1 MTFGVNQSPDSLI
14 ALEAAANKGGVSST
28 SPVLPKP
35 KINIMIPQTKTINK
49 VMSLFFDLGSTG
61 LVDETP
67 PLFAAA
73 ARAMSESGDWLTPK
87 VNGIFRFD
95 KPPLIYWLM
104 GFFYSL
110 PNNDMWDS
118 LGTLSARLPSALG
131 SLFLML
137 IIGDTL
143 FCWPQKG
150 DKEFF
155 TPIVAS
161 LGFALSP
168 LIIIWSR
175 TAVSDAL
182 LTGTLGISLLLFWRR
197 MVSDNNDQCIS
208 AWVFLG
214 FAILTKGPVAF
225 ILAAL
230 TIASFLLSQRDSKSM
245 LCKIRPKKGFL
256 ITILISVPWY
266 ILELIKE
273 GKPFWD
279 NFFGYHNFQRYTSVV
294 NNHSE
299 PLWFFLYIMVLASL
313 PFTPFLYHG
322 IFIAV
327 KDFLKSL
334 KENCRVSET
343 LNTYAL
349 CWLSSV
355 FIFFS
360 ISATKLPSYWLPAIP
375 AAAIL
380 ISNSFISLKNPN
392 KTYFYMWIFNILI
405 LFGVSIAFF
414 FSNIW
419 LSSINDPEM
428 PNLAFELISTG
439 IIFKARLFFSLFTF
453 LAIILF
459 SLKSK
464 NIFLYLQILLLIGQS
479 FLMSPIRKL
488 ADTSRQL
495 PLRNISK
502 LILGMRE
509 GRETLAMIGIRKP
522 SLHYYSRQ
530 IVFYEPSTKE
540 GLINLSE
547 RLNSDKRKNYEDQP
561 DYQNK
566 SFLVVID
573 DYSSRQMHW
582 SNINH
587 QKLGEY
593 GIYNLW
599 RIQRNDLIKYSD
611 FLVKSGYKS
620 DWKKRQVEKF

>member
-1 MTFGVNQSPDSLI
+1 MILNKPQKRLI
-14 ALEAAANKGGVSST
+14 TLLIVLVSG
-28 SPVLPKP
+28 
-35 KINIMIPQTKTINK
+35 IIIFI
-49 VMSLFFDLGSTG
+49 FDLGTTG

-73 ARAMSESGDWLTPK
+73 ARAMSESGNWLTPK
-87 VNGIFRFD
+87 VNGMFRFD
-95 KPPLIYWLM
+95 KPPLTYWLM

-110 PNNDMWDS
+110 PKNEIWDS

-137 IIGDTL
+137 MIGDTL

-150 DKEFF
+150 DRQFL

-197 MVSDNNDQCIS
+197 MASENNDQCIS

-225 ILAAL
+225 VLALL
-230 TIASFLLSQRDSKSM
+230 TITSFLFCQKNWKTLLS
-245 LCKIRPKKGFL
+245 KINPKKGFL
-256 ITILISVPWY
+256 ITTLISVPWY
-266 ILELIKE
+266 ILELLKE

-299 PLWFFLYIMVLASL
+299 PFWFFLYIMILASL

-322 IFIAV
+322 IFRTF
-327 KDFLKSL
+327 KDFFKNSQD
-334 KENCRVSET
+334 NCNVSDT
-343 LNTYAL
+343 LYTYSL
-349 CWLSSV
+349 CWLVSV
-355 FIFFS
+355 LIFFS

-375 AAAIL
+375 AASIL
-380 ISNSFISLKNPN
+380 ISNSFINLKNSN
-392 KTYFYMWIFNILI
+392 KNYLFLWIFNILI

-414 FSNIW
+414 FSDIW

-428 PNLAFELISTG
+428 PNLVSELISSG
-439 IIFKARLFFSLFTF
+439 IIFKAKLFFSSFTI
-453 LAIILF
+453 LAIILC
-459 SLKSK
+459 SLRSR
-464 NIFLYLQILLLIGQS
+464 NILPYLQILLLVGQS

-495 PLRNISK
+495 PLRDISK
-502 LILGMRE
+502 LILDIRE
-509 GRETLAMIGIRKP
+509 GKEALAMIGIRKP

-530 IVFYEPSTKE
+530 IVFYEPNTK
-540 GLINLSE
+540 
-547 RLNSDKRKNYEDQP
+547 
-561 DYQNK
+561 
-566 SFLVVID
+566 
-573 DYSSRQMHW
+573 
-582 SNINH
+582 
-587 QKLGEY
+587 
-593 GIYNLW
+593 
-599 RIQRNDLIKYSD
+599 
-611 FLVKSGYKS
+611 
-620 DWKKRQVEKF
+620 

>member
-1 MTFGVNQSPDSLI
+1 MILLKSKKRLI
-14 ALEAAANKGGVSST
+14 TLMI
-28 SPVLPKP
+28 VLVCG
-35 KINIMIPQTKTINK
+35 II
-49 VMSLFFDLGSTG
+49 LFILGLGNTG

-73 ARAMSESGDWLTPK
+73 GRAMSESGDWLTPK

-110 PNNDMWDS
+110 PKNEIWDS
-118 LGTLSARLPSALG
+118 LGTISARLPSALG

-137 IIGDTL
+137 MIGDTL
-143 FCWPQKG
+143 FCWPQNG
-150 DKEFF
+150 DRQFL

-161 LGFALSP
+161 LGFGLSP
-168 LIIIWSR
+168 FIIIWSR
-175 TAVSDAL
+175 TAVSDSL

-197 MVSDNNDQCIS
+197 MASKNNDQCIS

-225 ILAAL
+225 VLATL
-230 TIASFLLSQRDSKSM
+230 TITFFLSTQNDWKTL
-245 LCKIRPKKGFL
+245 LCKINLKKGFL

-299 PLWFFLYIMVLASL
+299 PLWFFFYMMIFASL

-322 IFIAV
+322 IIKVF
-327 KDFLKSL
+327 KDFLKSS
-334 KENCRVSET
+334 KDNSNVSDT
-343 LNTYAL
+343 LYIYSL
-349 CWLSSV
+349 CWLTSV
-355 FIFFS
+355 LIFFS
-360 ISATKLPSYWLPAIP
+360 LSATKLPSYWLPAIP
-375 AAAIL
+375 AASLL
-380 ISNSFISLKNPN
+380 ISNSFINLKYSN
-392 KTYFYMWIFNILI
+392 KVYSFLWIFNILI

-428 PNLAFELISTG
+428 PNLGSELISSG
-439 IIFKARLFFSLFTF
+439 IIFKAKLFFSLITL

-464 NIFLYLQILLLIGQS
+464 NIFLYLQVLLLVGQS

-488 ADTSRQL
+488 ADNSRQL

-502 LILGMRE
+502 LISDIRE
-509 GRETLAMIGIRKP
+509 GNETLAMIGIRKP
-522 SLHYYSRQ
+522 SLHYYSGQ
-530 IVFYEPSTKE
+530 IVFYEPNTIE
-540 GLINLSE
+540 GLINLSD
-547 RLNSDKRKNYEDQP
+547 RLNNDRRENYKDQP
-561 DYQNK
+561 DYEYK
-566 SFLVVID
+566 SLLVVID
-573 DYSSRQMHW
+573 EYSSREKHW
-582 SNINH
+582 SNINY

-599 RIQRNDLIKYSD
+599 RIQKNDLNKYSES
-611 FLVKSGYKS
+611 LVNSGYKS
-620 DWKKRQVEKF
+620 DWKNRKVEKF

>member
-1 MTFGVNQSPDSLI
+1 MILLNSKKRLATLLIVLIFGIIIFIL
-14 ALEAAANKGGVSST
+14 
-28 SPVLPKP
+28 
-35 KINIMIPQTKTINK
+35 
-49 VMSLFFDLGSTG
+49 DLGATG

-110 PNNDMWDS
+110 PKIEIWDS
-118 LGTLSARLPSALG
+118 LGTLSARLPSSLG

-137 IIGDTL
+137 MIADTL

-150 DKEFF
+150 DKQFF
-155 TPIVAS
+155 TPIAGS

-197 MVSDNNDQCIS
+197 MASENNDKCIA
-208 AWVFLG
+208 AWAFLG

-225 ILAAL
+225 VLATL
-230 TIASFLLSQRDSKSM
+230 TITFFLIIQKDWRSL
-245 LCKIRPKKGFL
+245 LNKINPKKGFL

-266 ILELIKE
+266 VLELLRE
-273 GKPFWD
+273 GRPFWD

-299 PLWFFLYIMVLASL
+299 PIWFFLYIMILASL

-322 IFIAV
+322 IFIAFRE
-327 KDFLKSL
+327 FLKSL
-334 KENCRVSET
+334 KESCGVPNS
-343 LNTYAL
+343 LYTYSL
-349 CWLSSV
+349 CWLSAV
-355 FIFFS
+355 LIFFS

-380 ISNSFISLKNPN
+380 ISNSFISLKDIN
-392 KTYFYMWIFNILI
+392 KTYLYLWIFSIFI
-405 LFGVSIAFF
+405 FFGVSIAFF

-419 LSSINDPEM
+419 LGSINDPEM
-428 PNLAFELISTG
+428 PNLASKLLSSG
-439 IIFKARLFFSLFTF
+439 IIFKAKLFFSLFTLF
-453 LAIILF
+453 AIILF

-464 NIFLYLQILLLIGQS
+464 NIFLYLQIVLIFGQY

-502 LILGMRE
+502 LILDTRE
-509 GRETLAMIGIRKP
+509 GKETLAMIGIRKP

-530 IVFYEPSTKE
+530 IVFYEPNTQE
-540 GLINLSE
+540 GLINLKE
-547 RLNSDKRKNYEDQP
+547 RLNNDRRKNYQDEP
-561 DYQNK
+561 DYQYK
-566 SFLVVID
+566 SLLIVID
-573 DYSSRQMHW
+573 DYSSQEEHW
-582 SNINH
+582 SNFNH
-587 QKLGEY
+587 EKLGKY

-599 RIQRNDLIKYSD
+599 RINKKDLNEYSE
-611 FLVKSGYKS
+611 FLINNGYKS
-620 DWKKRQVEKF
+620 NWKNRQVEKF

>member
-1 MTFGVNQSPDSLI
+1 M
-14 ALEAAANKGGVSST
+14 
-28 SPVLPKP
+28 
-35 KINIMIPQTKTINK
+35 
-49 VMSLFFDLGSTG
+49 
-61 LVDETP
+61 
-67 PLFAAA
+67 
-73 ARAMSESGDWLTPK
+73 
-87 VNGIFRFD
+87 FRFD

-110 PNNDMWDS
+110 PKNEIWDS

-131 SLFLML
+131 SLFLMMM
-137 IIGDTL
+137 IGDTL

-150 DKEFF
+150 NRQFF

-197 MVSDNNDQCIS
+197 MASKNNDQCIS

-225 ILAAL
+225 VLAAL
-230 TIASFLLSQRDSKSM
+230 TIISFLICQKNWERL
-245 LCKIRPKKGFL
+245 LCKINPKKGIL
-256 ITILISVPWY
+256 IAILISIPWY

-279 NFFGYHNFQRYTSVV
+279 SFFGYHNFQRYTSVV
-294 NNHSE
+294 NNHAE
-299 PLWFFLYIMVLASL
+299 PLWFFLYIMLLASL
-313 PFTPFLYHG
+313 PFTPFLCHG
-322 IFIAV
+322 IFETF
-327 KDFLKSL
+327 KDFFKSSR
-334 KENCRVSET
+334 ENSIVSESLYT
-343 LNTYAL
+343 FSL
-349 CWLSSV
+349 CWLISV
-355 FIFFS
+355 LIFFS

-380 ISNSFISLKNPN
+380 ISHSFISLKNSKKN
-392 KTYFYMWIFNILI
+392 YLYLWIPSIFI
-405 LFGVSIAFF
+405 LFGISIVFF
-414 FSNIW
+414 FSNSW
-419 LSSINDPEM
+419 LNLINDPEM
-428 PNLAFELISTG
+428 PNLASELISSG
-439 IIFKARLFFSLFTF
+439 IIFKAKLFFSFFALF
-453 LAIILF
+453 AITLV

-464 NIFLYLQILLLIGQS
+464 NIFLYLQFLLLIGQF

-502 LILGMRE
+502 LISDTRE
-509 GRETLAMIGIRKP
+509 GRETLAMVGIRKP

-530 IVFYEPSTKE
+530 IVFYEPNTKE
-540 GLINLSE
+540 GLINLSD
-547 RLNSDKRKNYEDQP
+547 RLDNDRRYNYEDQP
-561 DYQNK
+561 NYDYK
-566 SFLVVID
+566 SLLVVID
-573 DYSSRQMHW
+573 DYSSAKLHW

-587 QKLGEY
+587 QKLGEF

-599 RIQRNDLIKYSD
+599 RIQKSDLNKYAD
-611 FLVKSGYKS
+611 FLENNGYKLN
-620 DWKKRQVEKF
+620 WKNREVEKF

>member
-1 MTFGVNQSPDSLI
+1 MILLNSKKRLATLLIVLIFGIIIFIL
-14 ALEAAANKGGVSST
+14 
-28 SPVLPKP
+28 
-35 KINIMIPQTKTINK
+35 
-49 VMSLFFDLGSTG
+49 DLGATG

-110 PNNDMWDS
+110 PKIEIWDS
-118 LGTLSARLPSALG
+118 LGTLSARLPSSLG

-137 IIGDTL
+137 MIADTL

-150 DKEFF
+150 DKQFF
-155 TPIVAS
+155 TPIAGS

-197 MVSDNNDQCIS
+197 MASENNDKCIA
-208 AWVFLG
+208 AWAFLG

-225 ILAAL
+225 VLATL
-230 TIASFLLSQRDSKSM
+230 TITFFLIIQKDWRSL
-245 LCKIRPKKGFL
+245 LNKINPKKGFL

-266 ILELIKE
+266 VLELLRE
-273 GKPFWD
+273 GRPFWD

-299 PLWFFLYIMVLASL
+299 PIWFFLYIMILASL

-322 IFIAV
+322 IFIAFRE
-327 KDFLKSL
+327 FLKSL
-334 KENCRVSET
+334 KESCGVPDS
-343 LNTYAL
+343 LYTYSL
-349 CWLSSV
+349 CWLSAV
-355 FIFFS
+355 LIFFS

-375 AAAIL
+375 AAAVL
-380 ISNSFISLKNPN
+380 ISNSFISLKDVK
-392 KTYFYMWIFNILI
+392 KTYLYLWIFSIFI
-405 LFGVSIAFF
+405 FFGVSIAFF

-419 LSSINDPEM
+419 LGSINDPEM
-428 PNLAFELISTG
+428 PNLASKLLSSG
-439 IIFKARLFFSLFTF
+439 IIFKAKLFFSLFTLF
-453 LAIILF
+453 AIILF

-464 NIFLYLQILLLIGQS
+464 NIFLYLQIVLIMGQY

-502 LILGMRE
+502 LILDTRE
-509 GRETLAMIGIRKP
+509 GKETLAMIGIRKP

-530 IVFYEPSTKE
+530 IVFYEPNTQE
-540 GLINLSE
+540 GLINLKE
-547 RLNSDKRKNYEDQP
+547 RLNNDRRKNYQDEP
-561 DYQNK
+561 DYQYK
-566 SFLVVID
+566 SLLIVID
-573 DYSSRQMHW
+573 DYSSQEEHW
-582 SNINH
+582 SNFNH
-587 QKLGEY
+587 EKLGKY

-599 RIQRNDLIKYSD
+599 RINKKDLNEYSE
-611 FLVKSGYKS
+611 FLINNGYKS
-620 DWKKRQVEKF
+620 NWKNRQVEKF

>member
-1 MTFGVNQSPDSLI
+1 MILFNSKKRLI
-14 ALEAAANKGGVSST
+14 TLLI
-28 SPVLPKP
+28 VLVCG
-35 KINIMIPQTKTINK
+35 IIIFI
-49 VMSLFFDLGSTG
+49 LGLGTTG

-73 ARAMSESGDWLTPK
+73 ARAMSESGDWITPK
-87 VNGIFRFD
+87 VNGIYRFD

-110 PNNDMWDS
+110 PKNEIWDNY
-118 LGTLSARLPSALG
+118 GTLSARLPSALG

-137 IIGDTL
+137 MIGDTL
-143 FCWPQKG
+143 FCWPQKS
-150 DKEFF
+150 DRQFL

-197 MVSDNNDQCIS
+197 MASEKYDQCIS

-214 FAILTKGPVAF
+214 FAILVKGPVAF
-225 ILAAL
+225 VLALL
-230 TIASFLLSQRDSKSM
+230 TITSFLFFQKNWKTLLS
-245 LCKIRPKKGFL
+245 KINPKKGFL
-256 ITILISVPWY
+256 LTTLISAPWY
-266 ILELIKE
+266 VLELLKE

-279 NFFGYHNFQRYTSVV
+279 NFFGYHNFARYTSVV
-294 NNHSE
+294 NNHTE
-299 PLWFFLYIMVLASL
+299 PFWFFLYIMILASL

-322 IFIAV
+322 IFKTIE
-327 KDFLKSL
+327 DFFKSS
-334 KENCRVSET
+334 KESCNVTET
-343 LNTYAL
+343 LYTYSL
-349 CWLSSV
+349 CWLTSV
-355 FIFFS
+355 LIFFS
-360 ISATKLPSYWLPAIP
+360 LSATKLPSYWLPAIP
-375 AAAIL
+375 AAAL
-380 ISNSFISLKNPN
+380 LTSNSFISLKKIN
-392 KTYFYMWIFNILI
+392 KSYLYFWIFNILI
-405 LFGVSIAFF
+405 LFGFLTAFF

-428 PNLAFELISTG
+428 PNLASELVSSG
-439 IIFKARLFFSLFTF
+439 IIFKAKLFFSSFTL

-459 SLKSK
+459 SLKSR
-464 NIFLYLQILLLIGQS
+464 NILIYLQILLLIGQS
-479 FLMSPIRKL
+479 YLMSPIRKL
-488 ADTSRQL
+488 TDTSRQL

-502 LILGMRE
+502 LILDVRE

-530 IVFYEPSTKE
+530 IVFYEPSTEK

-547 RLNSDKRKNYEDQP
+547 RLNTDRRENYEDQP
-561 DYQNK
+561 DYEYK
-566 SFLVVID
+566 SLLVVID
-573 DYSSRQMHW
+573 EYSTRRQQW
-582 SNINH
+582 SKINH
-587 QKLGEY
+587 QKLGKF

-599 RIQRNDLIKYSD
+599 RIQKSDLNKYSR

-620 DWKKRQVEKF
+620 DWETRKVEKF

>member
-1 MTFGVNQSPDSLI
+1 MILLNSKKRLLNSITILIPGIIIFIFGLSN
-14 ALEAAANKGGVSST
+14 
-28 SPVLPKP
+28 
-35 KINIMIPQTKTINK
+35 
-49 VMSLFFDLGSTG
+49 TG

-110 PNNDMWDS
+110 PKNEIWDS
-118 LGTLSARLPSALG
+118 FGTLSARLPSALA

-137 IIGDTL
+137 MIGDTL
-143 FCWPQKG
+143 FCRPQKG
-150 DKEFF
+150 DRQFL

-197 MVSDNNDQCIS
+197 MASENNDQCIS

-214 FAILTKGPVAF
+214 FAILVKGPVAF
-225 ILAAL
+225 VLALL
-230 TIASFLLSQRDSKSM
+230 TITSFLFCQKNWKTLLS
-245 LCKIRPKKGFL
+245 KINPKKGFL
-256 ITILISVPWY
+256 ITTLISVPWY
-266 ILELIKE
+266 VLELLKE

-294 NNHSE
+294 NNHAE
-299 PLWFFLYIMVLASL
+299 PFWFFLYIMILASL
-313 PFTPFLYHG
+313 PFTPFLYYG
-322 IFIAV
+322 IFKAF
-327 KDFLKSL
+327 KDFLKSS
-334 KENCRVSET
+334 KESCNVTET
-343 LNTYAL
+343 LYTYSL
-349 CWLSSV
+349 CWLTSV
-355 FIFFS
+355 LIFFS

-380 ISNSFISLKNPN
+380 MSNSFVYLKNSN
-392 KTYFYMWIFNILI
+392 KSYSYLWIFNILI
-405 LFGVSIAFF
+405 LFGFSIAFF
-414 FSNIW
+414 FSDIW

-428 PNLAFELISTG
+428 PNLASELINSG
-439 IIFKARLFFSLFTF
+439 IIFKAKLFFSSFTL

-459 SLKSK
+459 SLNFK
-464 NIFLYLQILLLIGQS
+464 NIFLYLQIFLLFGQS

-502 LILGMRE
+502 LISDIRE
-509 GRETLAMIGIRKP
+509 GKETLAMIGIRKP

-530 IVFYEPSTKE
+530 IVFYEPNTKE

-547 RLNSDKRKNYEDQP
+547 RLNNDRRENYEDQT
-561 DYQNK
+561 DYEYN
-566 SFLVVID
+566 SLLVVID
-573 DYSSRQMHW
+573 EYSTRRQQW
-582 SNINH
+582 SKINH
-587 QKLGEY
+587 QKLGKF

-599 RIQRNDLIKYSD
+599 RIQKSDLNKYSR

-620 DWKKRQVEKF
+620 DWENRKVEKF

>member
-1 MTFGVNQSPDSLI
+1 MILLNSKKRLI
-14 ALEAAANKGGVSST
+14 TLLI
-28 SPVLPKP
+28 VLVCG
-35 KINIMIPQTKTINK
+35 IIVFI
-49 VMSLFFDLGSTG
+49 LGLGTTG

-73 ARAMSESGDWLTPK
+73 ARTMSESGDWLTPK

-110 PNNDMWDS
+110 PKNEIWDS
-118 LGTLSARLPSALG
+118 FGTLSARLPSALA

-137 IIGDTL
+137 MIGDTL
-143 FCWPQKG
+143 FCWPQKS
-150 DKEFF
+150 DRQFL

-197 MVSDNNDQCIS
+197 MASENNDQCIS

-214 FAILTKGPVAF
+214 FAILVKGPVAF
-225 ILAAL
+225 VLALL
-230 TIASFLLSQRDSKSM
+230 TITSFLFCQKNWETLLS
-245 LCKIRPKKGFL
+245 KINPKKGFL
-256 ITILISVPWY
+256 ITTLISVPWY
-266 ILELIKE
+266 ILELLKE

-294 NNHSE
+294 NNHAE
-299 PLWFFLYIMVLASL
+299 PFWFFLYIMILASL
-313 PFTPFLYHG
+313 PFTPFLCHG
-322 IFIAV
+322 IFKTF
-327 KDFLKSL
+327 KDFLKCS
-334 KENCRVSET
+334 KESCNVTET
-343 LNTYAL
+343 LYTYSL
-349 CWLSSV
+349 CWLTSV
-355 FIFFS
+355 LIFFS
-360 ISATKLPSYWLPAIP
+360 LSATKLPSYWLPAIP
-375 AAAIL
+375 GI
-380 ISNSFISLKNPN
+380 
-392 KTYFYMWIFNILI
+392 
-405 LFGVSIAFF
+405 SIAFF

-428 PNLAFELISTG
+428 PNLATELISSG
-439 IIFKARLFFSLFTF
+439 IIFKAKMFFSLFTLF
-453 LAIILF
+453 AIILF
-459 SLKSK
+459 SLKSR
-464 NIFLYLQILLLIGQS
+464 NILLYLQILLLIGQS
-479 FLMSPIRKL
+479 YLMTPIRKL

-502 LILGMRE
+502 LILDIRE

-530 IVFYEPSTKE
+530 IVFYEPNTEE

-547 RLNSDKRKNYEDQP
+547 RLNTDRRENYEDQP
-561 DYQNK
+561 DYDYK
-566 SFLVVID
+566 SLLVVID
-573 DYSSRQMHW
+573 EYSTRRKQW
-582 SNINH
+582 SKINH
-587 QKLGEY
+587 QKLGKF

-599 RIQRNDLIKYSD
+599 RIQKSDLNKYSR

-620 DWKKRQVEKF
+620 DWENRKVEKF

>member
-1 MTFGVNQSPDSLI
+1 MILLNSKKRLI
-14 ALEAAANKGGVSST
+14 TLLI
-28 SPVLPKP
+28 VLVCGF
-35 KINIMIPQTKTINK
+35 IIFI
-49 VMSLFFDLGSTG
+49 LGLGTTG

-110 PNNDMWDS
+110 PKNEIWDS
-118 LGTLSARLPSALG
+118 FGTLSARLTSALA

-137 IIGDTL
+137 MIGDTL

-150 DKEFF
+150 DKQFL

-175 TAVSDAL
+175 AAVSDAL

-197 MVSDNNDQCIS
+197 MASENNDQCIS

-225 ILAAL
+225 VLALL
-230 TIASFLLSQRDSKSM
+230 TITSFLISQKDWKT
-245 LCKIRPKKGFL
+245 LLYKINPMKGFL

-294 NNHSE
+294 NNHAE
-299 PLWFFLYIMVLASL
+299 PFWFFLFIMILASL

-322 IFIAV
+322 IF
-327 KDFLKSL
+327 KTFEDFFKSS
-334 KENCRVSET
+334 KESCNVTET
-343 LNTYAL
+343 LYTYSL
-349 CWLSSV
+349 CWLTSIL
-355 FIFFS
+355 IFFS
-360 ISATKLPSYWLPAIP
+360 LSATKLPSYWLPAIP
-375 AAAIL
+375 AAAL
-380 ISNSFISLKNPN
+380 LTSNSFISLKKIN
-392 KTYFYMWIFNILI
+392 KSYLYFWVINILI
-405 LFGVSIAFF
+405 LFGFSIAFF

-428 PNLAFELISTG
+428 PNLASELISSG
-439 IIFKARLFFSLFTF
+439 IIFKAKLFFSSFTL

-459 SLKSK
+459 SLKSR
-464 NIFLYLQILLLIGQS
+464 NILVYLQILLLIGQS
-479 FLMSPIRKL
+479 YLMSPIRKL

-502 LILGMRE
+502 LILDIRE

-530 IVFYEPSTKE
+530 IVFYEPNTEE
-540 GLINLSE
+540 GLINLSD
-547 RLNSDKRKNYEDQP
+547 RLNTDRRENYEDQP
-561 DYQNK
+561 DYEYK
-566 SFLVVID
+566 SLLVVID
-573 DYSSRQMHW
+573 EYSSRRKQW
-582 SNINH
+582 SKINH
-587 QKLGEY
+587 QKLGKF

-599 RIQRNDLIKYSD
+599 RIQKSDLNKYSR

-620 DWKKRQVEKF
+620 DWKNRKVEKF

>member
-1 MTFGVNQSPDSLI
+1 MILLNSKKRLLNSTIVLI
-14 ALEAAANKGGVSST
+14 SG
-28 SPVLPKP
+28 
-35 KINIMIPQTKTINK
+35 IIIFI
-49 VMSLFFDLGSTG
+49 LGLGTTG

-110 PNNDMWDS
+110 PKNEIWDTF
-118 LGTLSARLPSALG
+118 GTLSARLPSALA

-137 IIGDTL
+137 MIGDTL
-143 FCWPQKG
+143 FCWPQKSNRQ
-150 DKEFF
+150 FL

-161 LGFALSP
+161 LAFALSP
-168 LIIIWSR
+168 IIIIWSR

-197 MVSDNNDQCIS
+197 MASENNDQCIS

-225 ILAAL
+225 VLALL
-230 TIASFLLSQRDSKSM
+230 TITSFLFSQKNWKTL
-245 LCKIRPKKGFL
+245 LCKINPKKGFL

-294 NNHSE
+294 NNHAE
-299 PLWFFLYIMVLASL
+299 PFWFFIYIMILASL

-322 IFIAV
+322 IFKAF
-327 KDFLKSL
+327 KDFLRSS
-334 KENCRVSET
+334 KESCNITDT
-343 LNTYAL
+343 LYTYSL
-349 CWLSSV
+349 CWLISV
-355 FIFFS
+355 LIFFS
-360 ISATKLPSYWLPAIP
+360 LSATKLPSYWLPAIP
-375 AAAIL
+375 AAAL
-380 ISNSFISLKNPN
+380 LTSNSFISLKNIN
-392 KTYFYMWIFNILI
+392 KSYLYCWIFNILI
-405 LFGVSIAFF
+405 LFGLSIAFF

-428 PNLAFELISTG
+428 PNLASELISSG
-439 IIFKARLFFSLFTF
+439 IIFKAKLFFSSFTL

-459 SLKSK
+459 SLKSR
-464 NIFLYLQILLLIGQS
+464 NIFLYLQIFLLVGQS
-479 FLMSPIRKL
+479 YLMLPIRKL

-502 LILGMRE
+502 LILDNRE
-509 GRETLAMIGIRKP
+509 GMETLAMIGIRKP

-530 IVFYEPSTKE
+530 IVFYEPNTEE

-547 RLNSDKRKNYEDQP
+547 RLNTDRRKNYEDQP
-561 DYQNK
+561 DYQYK
-566 SFLVVID
+566 SLLVVID
-573 DYSSRQMHW
+573 EYSTRRKQW
-582 SNINH
+582 SKINH
-587 QKLGEY
+587 QKLGKF

-599 RIQRNDLIKYSD
+599 RIKKSDLNKYSR

-620 DWKKRQVEKF
+620 DWVNRKVEKF

>member
-1 MTFGVNQSPDSLI
+1 MIILNSKKRLI
-14 ALEAAANKGGVSST
+14 TLSV
-28 SPVLPKP
+28 VLVCG
-35 KINIMIPQTKTINK
+35 III
-49 VMSLFFDLGSTG
+49 FFVGLGSTG

-67 PLFAAA
+67 PLFATA

-87 VNGIFRFD
+87 VNGIYRFD

-110 PNNDMWDS
+110 PKNEIWDS
-118 LGTLSARLPSALG
+118 LGTLSARLPSAFG
-131 SLFLML
+131 SLLLML
-137 IIGDTL
+137 LIADTMY
-143 FCWPQKG
+143 CWPQKG
-150 DKEFF
+150 EREFLS
-155 TPIVAS
+155 PLIAS
-161 LGFALSP
+161 LSFALSP

-197 MVSDNNDQCIS
+197 MASESNEECIS

-225 ILAAL
+225 VLALL
-230 TIASFLLSQRDSKSM
+230 TIISFLFSRQDWKS
-245 LCKIRPKKGFL
+245 LLHKINLKKGFL

-294 NNHSE
+294 NNHAE
-299 PLWFFLYIMVLASL
+299 PVWFFLYIMILGSL

-322 IFIAV
+322 IFRTF

-334 KENCRVSET
+334 NANCKVSES
-343 LNTYAL
+343 LYTYSL
-349 CWLSSV
+349 CWLTSV

-360 ISATKLPSYWLPAIP
+360 LSATKLPSYWLPAIP

-380 ISNSFISLKNPN
+380 ISNSFINLKNSN
-392 KTYFYMWIFNILI
+392 KTCLFLWIFNIFV
-405 LFGVSIAFF
+405 LFGFSLAFF

-428 PNLAFELISTG
+428 PNLAAELVSSG
-439 IIFKARLFFSLFTF
+439 IILKAKLFFSSFAL

-459 SLKSK
+459 FLNFK
-464 NIFLYLQILLLIGQS
+464 NIFLYLQILLLVGQS

-502 LILGMRE
+502 LILGIRE
-509 GRETLAMIGIRKP
+509 GKETLAMIGIRKP

-530 IVFYEPSTKE
+530 IVFYEPNTKE

-547 RLNSDKRKNYEDQP
+547 RLNTDRRVNYEDNP
-561 DYQNK
+561 DYEYK
-566 SFLVVID
+566 SLLVVID
-573 DYSSRQMHW
+573 NYSLSQKHW
-582 SNINH
+582 KNITH

-599 RIQRNDLIKYSD
+599 RIQKSDLNEYSE
-611 FLVKSGYKS
+611 FLVNGGYQS
-620 DWKKRQVEKF
+620 NWKNRKVEKF

>member
-1 MTFGVNQSPDSLI
+1 MILLNSKKRLLNAVIIL
-14 ALEAAANKGGVSST
+14 VSG
-28 SPVLPKP
+28 
-35 KINIMIPQTKTINK
+35 IIIFI
-49 VMSLFFDLGSTG
+49 LGLGNTG

-73 ARAMSESGDWLTPK
+73 ARAMSESGDWITPK
-87 VNGIFRFD
+87 VNGMFRFD
-95 KPPLIYWLM
+95 KPPMIYWLM

-110 PNNDMWDS
+110 PKNEIWDS
-118 LGTLSARLPSALG
+118 LGTLSARLPSALA

-137 IIGDTL
+137 MIGDTL
-143 FCWPQKG
+143 FCWPQKSNRQ
-150 DKEFF
+150 FL

-182 LTGTLGISLLLFWRR
+182 LTGILGISLLLFWRR
-197 MVSDNNDQCIS
+197 MASENNDQCIS

-214 FAILTKGPVAF
+214 FAILVKGPVAF
-225 ILAAL
+225 VLALL
-230 TIASFLLSQRDSKSM
+230 TITSFLFCQKNWKTLLSKT
-245 LCKIRPKKGFL
+245 KPKKGFL

-266 ILELIKE
+266 LLELLKE

-294 NNHSE
+294 NNHAE
-299 PLWFFLYIMVLASL
+299 PFWFFLYIMILASL

-322 IFIAV
+322 IFKTF
-327 KDFLKSL
+327 KDFLRSS
-334 KENCRVSET
+334 KESCNITDT
-343 LNTYAL
+343 LYTYSL
-349 CWLSSV
+349 CWLTSV
-355 FIFFS
+355 LIFFS
-360 ISATKLPSYWLPAIP
+360 LSATKLPSYWLPAIP
-375 AAAIL
+375 AAAL
-380 ISNSFISLKNPN
+380 LTSNSFISLKNIN
-392 KTYFYMWIFNILI
+392 KSYLYCSIFNILI
-405 LFGVSIAFF
+405 LFGLSLAFF

-428 PNLAFELISTG
+428 PNLASELISSG
-439 IIFKARLFFSLFTF
+439 IIFKAKLFFSSFTL

-459 SLKSK
+459 SLRSR
-464 NIFLYLQILLLIGQS
+464 NILLYLQILLLIGQS
-479 FLMSPIRKL
+479 YLMSPIRKL

-502 LILGMRE
+502 LIVDIRE

-530 IVFYEPSTKE
+530 IVFYEPNTEE

-547 RLNSDKRKNYEDQP
+547 RLNTDRRKNYEDQP
-561 DYQNK
+561 NYEYK
-566 SFLVVID
+566 SLLVVID
-573 DYSSRQMHW
+573 EYSTRRQQW
-582 SNINH
+582 SKINH
-587 QKLGEY
+587 QKLGKF

-599 RIQRNDLIKYSD
+599 RIQKSDLNKYSK

-620 DWKKRQVEKF
+620 DWENRKVEKF

>member
-1 MTFGVNQSPDSLI
+1 MILLNSKKRLI
-14 ALEAAANKGGVSST
+14 TLLI
-28 SPVLPKP
+28 VLVCG
-35 KINIMIPQTKTINK
+35 III
-49 VMSLFFDLGSTG
+49 FFLGLGTTG

-110 PNNDMWDS
+110 PKNEIWDS
-118 LGTLSARLPSALG
+118 FGTLSARLPSALA

-137 IIGDTL
+137 MIGDTL
-143 FCWPQKG
+143 FCWPQKSNRQ
-150 DKEFF
+150 FL

-182 LTGTLGISLLLFWRR
+182 LTGILGISLLLFWRR
-197 MVSDNNDQCIS
+197 MASENNDQCIS

-214 FAILTKGPVAF
+214 FAILVKGPVAF
-225 ILAAL
+225 VLALL
-230 TIASFLLSQRDSKSM
+230 TITSFLFCQKNWKTLLS
-245 LCKIRPKKGFL
+245 KIKPKKGFL

-266 ILELIKE
+266 LLELLKE

-294 NNHSE
+294 NNHAE
-299 PLWFFLYIMVLASL
+299 PVWFFLYIMILASL

-322 IFIAV
+322 IFKTL
-327 KDFLKSL
+327 KDFFKSS
-334 KENCRVSET
+334 KESSNVTET
-343 LNTYAL
+343 LYTYSL
-349 CWLSSV
+349 CWLMSV
-355 FIFFS
+355 LIFFS
-360 ISATKLPSYWLPAIP
+360 LSATKLPSYWLPAIP
-375 AAAIL
+375 AAAL
-380 ISNSFISLKNPN
+380 LTSNSFISLKNIN
-392 KTYFYMWIFNILI
+392 KSYLYLWIFNILI
-405 LFGVSIAFF
+405 LFGFSIAFF

-419 LSSINDPEM
+419 LSTINDPEM
-428 PNLAFELISTG
+428 PNLASELISSG
-439 IIFKARLFFSLFTF
+439 IIFKAKLFFFSFTL

-459 SLKSK
+459 SLKSR
-464 NIFLYLQILLLIGQS
+464 NILLYLQILLLIGQS
-479 FLMSPIRKL
+479 YLMSPIRKL

-502 LILGMRE
+502 LILDIRK

-530 IVFYEPSTKE
+530 IVFYEPNTEE

-547 RLNSDKRKNYEDQP
+547 RLNTDRRENYEDQP
-561 DYQNK
+561 DYEYK
-566 SFLVVID
+566 SLLVVID
-573 DYSSRQMHW
+573 EYSTRRQQW
-582 SNINH
+582 SKINH
-587 QKLGEY
+587 QKLGKF

-599 RIQRNDLIKYSD
+599 RIQKSDLNKYSRL
-611 FLVKSGYKS
+611 LVKSGYKS
-620 DWKKRQVEKF
+620 DWENRKVEKF

>member
-1 MTFGVNQSPDSLI
+1 MILLNSKKRLLNSTIVLI
-14 ALEAAANKGGVSST
+14 SG
-28 SPVLPKP
+28 
-35 KINIMIPQTKTINK
+35 IIIFI
-49 VMSLFFDLGSTG
+49 LGLGTTG

-73 ARAMSESGDWLTPK
+73 ARAMSESGDWITPK

-110 PNNDMWDS
+110 PKNEIWDS
-118 LGTLSARLPSALG
+118 LGTFSARLPSALG

-137 IIGDTL
+137 MIGDTL
-143 FCWPQKG
+143 FCWPQKS
-150 DKEFF
+150 DRQFL

-197 MVSDNNDQCIS
+197 MASENNDQCIS
-208 AWVFLG
+208 SWVFLG
-214 FAILTKGPVAF
+214 FAILVKGPVAF
-225 ILAAL
+225 VLALL
-230 TIASFLLSQRDSKSM
+230 TITSFLFCQKNWKTLLSKM
-245 LCKIRPKKGFL
+245 NPKKGFL
-256 ITILISVPWY
+256 ITTLISVPWY
-266 ILELIKE
+266 ILELLKE

-294 NNHSE
+294 NNHAE
-299 PLWFFLYIMVLASL
+299 PFWFFIYIKILASL
-313 PFTPFLYHG
+313 PFTPFLYYG
-322 IFIAV
+322 IFKAF
-327 KDFLKSL
+327 KDFLQSSKESCNVTESL
-334 KENCRVSET
+334 YKYS
-343 LNTYAL
+343 L
-349 CWLSSV
+349 CWLTSV
-355 FIFFS
+355 LIFFS

-380 ISNSFISLKNPN
+380 ISNSFVNLKNFN
-392 KTYFYMWIFNILI
+392 KSSNKSFLYLWIFNILI
-405 LFGVSIAFF
+405 LFGLSLAFF

-428 PNLAFELISTG
+428 PNLVSELKNSG
-439 IIFKARLFFSLFTF
+439 IIFKAKLFFSSFTL

-459 SLKSK
+459 YFKSR
-464 NIFLYLQILLLIGQS
+464 NILLYLQILLLIGQS
-479 FLMSPIRKL
+479 YLMSPIRKL

-502 LILGMRE
+502 LILDIRE

-530 IVFYEPSTKE
+530 IVFYEPNTEE

-547 RLNSDKRKNYEDQP
+547 RLNTDRRENFEDQP
-561 DYQNK
+561 DYEYK
-566 SFLVVID
+566 SLLVVID
-573 DYSSRQMHW
+573 EYSTRRQQW
-582 SNINH
+582 SKINH
-587 QKLGEY
+587 QKLGKF

-599 RIQRNDLIKYSD
+599 RIQKSDLNEYSR
-611 FLVKSGYKS
+611 FLVNSGYKS
-620 DWKKRQVEKF
+620 DWENRKVEKF

>member
-1 MTFGVNQSPDSLI
+1 MILLNSINSKKRLVTLI
-14 ALEAAANKGGVSST
+14 IVLVSG
-28 SPVLPKP
+28 
-35 KINIMIPQTKTINK
+35 IIIFI
-49 VMSLFFDLGSTG
+49 LGLGNTG

-110 PNNDMWDS
+110 PKNEIWDS

-137 IIGDTL
+137 MIGDTL
-143 FCWPQKG
+143 FCWPQKS
-150 DKEFF
+150 DRQFL

-161 LGFALSP
+161 LAFALSP
-168 LIIIWSR
+168 IIIIWSR

-197 MVSDNNDQCIS
+197 MASENNDQCIS
-208 AWVFLG
+208 AWVLLG

-225 ILAAL
+225 VLALL
-230 TIASFLLSQRDSKSM
+230 TITSFLFSQKNWKTL
-245 LCKIRPKKGFL
+245 LCKINPKKGFL

-294 NNHSE
+294 NNHAE
-299 PLWFFLYIMVLASL
+299 PFWFFLYIMILASL

-322 IFIAV
+322 IFKTS
-327 KDFLKSL
+327 KDFFKRS
-334 KENCRVSET
+334 KESCSVSET
-343 LNTYAL
+343 LYTYSL
-349 CWLSSV
+349 CWLTSV
-355 FIFFS
+355 LIFFS
-360 ISATKLPSYWLPAIP
+360 LSATKLPSYWLPAIP
-375 AAAIL
+375 AAAL
-380 ISNSFISLKNPN
+380 LTSNSFISLKNIN
-392 KTYFYMWIFNILI
+392 KSYLYFWILNILI
-405 LFGVSIAFF
+405 LFGLSIAFF

-428 PNLAFELISTG
+428 PNLASELISSG
-439 IIFKARLFFSLFTF
+439 IIFKAKLFFSSFTL

-464 NIFLYLQILLLIGQS
+464 NILLYLQILLLIGQS
-479 FLMSPIRKL
+479 YLMTPIRKL

-502 LILGMRE
+502 LILDIRE

-530 IVFYEPSTKE
+530 IVFYEPNTEE

-547 RLNSDKRKNYEDQP
+547 RLNKDRRENYEDQP
-561 DYQNK
+561 DYEYK
-566 SFLVVID
+566 SLLVVID
-573 DYSSRQMHW
+573 EYSIRRQQW
-582 SNINH
+582 SKINH

-599 RIQRNDLIKYSD
+599 RIQKSDLNKYSE
-611 FLVKSGYKS
+611 FLVNSGYKS
-620 DWKKRQVEKF
+620 DWENRKVEKF

>member
-1 MTFGVNQSPDSLI
+1 MILLKSNKRLITLMIVLVCGVIIFIFG
-14 ALEAAANKGGVSST
+14 
-28 SPVLPKP
+28 
-35 KINIMIPQTKTINK
+35 
-49 VMSLFFDLGSTG
+49 LGNTG

-87 VNGIFRFD
+87 VNGIYRFD
-95 KPPLIYWLM
+95 KPPLTYWLM

-110 PNNDMWDS
+110 PKNEIWDS
-118 LGTLSARLPSALG
+118 LGTISARLPSALG

-137 IIGDTL
+137 MIGDTL

-150 DKEFF
+150 DRQFL

-197 MVSDNNDQCIS
+197 MASENDDQCIS
-208 AWVFLG
+208 AWIFLG
-214 FAILTKGPVAF
+214 LAILSKGPVAF
-225 ILAAL
+225 VLAAL
-230 TIASFLLSQRDSKSM
+230 TITSFLFIQKDWRSLLR
-245 LCKIRPKKGFL
+245 KIHLKKGFF

-279 NFFGYHNFQRYTSVV
+279 NFFGYHNFQRFTSVV
-294 NNHSE
+294 NNHAE
-299 PLWFFLYIMVLASL
+299 PFWFFIYIMILSSL
-313 PFTPFLYHG
+313 PFTPFLFHG
-322 IFIAV
+322 IFEAL
-327 KDFLKSL
+327 KEFLKSS
-334 KENCRVSET
+334 KETCNVAET
-343 LNTYAL
+343 LYRFSL
-349 CWLSSV
+349 CWLISV
-355 FIFFS
+355 LIFFS

-380 ISNSFISLKNPN
+380 ISNSFISLRNSNKN
-392 KTYFYMWIFNILI
+392 YLYLWIFNILI

-428 PNLAFELISTG
+428 PNLASELISSG
-439 IIFKARLFFSLFTF
+439 IIFKARLLFSSFSI

-464 NIFLYLQILLLIGQS
+464 NIFLYLQIFILIGQS
-479 FLMSPIRKL
+479 FLMPPIRKL

-502 LILGMRE
+502 LILGIRK
-509 GRETLAMIGIRKP
+509 RNETLAMIGIRKP

-530 IVFYEPSTKE
+530 IVFYEPNTKE
-540 GLINLSE
+540 GFINLSE
-547 RLNSDKRKNYEDQP
+547 RLNTDRRENYEDQP
-561 DYQNK
+561 DYEYK
-566 SFLVVID
+566 SLLVVID
-573 DYSSRQMHW
+573 DYSSQEPHW
-582 SNINH
+582 ANINY

-599 RIQRNDLIKYSD
+599 RIQKIDLNQYSE
-611 FLVKSGYKS
+611 FLVNSGYKPN
-620 DWKKRQVEKF
+620 WKNRKVEKF

>member
-1 MTFGVNQSPDSLI
+1 MILLKSKKRLI
-14 ALEAAANKGGVSST
+14 NLFI
-28 SPVLPKP
+28 VLFCG
-35 KINIMIPQTKTINK
+35 III
-49 VMSLFFDLGSTG
+49 FFLGLGTTG

-110 PNNDMWDS
+110 PKNEIWDS
-118 LGTLSARLPSALG
+118 FGTLSARLPSALG

-137 IIGDTL
+137 MIGDTL

-150 DKEFF
+150 DRQFL

-197 MVSDNNDQCIS
+197 MASEDNDQCIS
-208 AWVFLG
+208 AWLFLG

-225 ILAAL
+225 VLAFL
-230 TIASFLLSQRDSKSM
+230 TITSFLLSQNNRKMLLSK
-245 LCKIRPKKGFL
+245 INPKKGFL

-294 NNHSE
+294 NNHAE
-299 PLWFFLYIMVLASL
+299 PLWFFLYIMILASL

-322 IFIAV
+322 IFKTF
-327 KDFLKSL
+327 KDFFENS
-334 KENCRVSET
+334 KESCDITDT
-343 LNTYAL
+343 LYTYSL
-349 CWLSSV
+349 CWLISV
-355 FIFFS
+355 LIFFS
-360 ISATKLPSYWLPAIP
+360 LSATKLPSYWLPAIP
-375 AAAIL
+375 AAAL
-380 ISNSFISLKNPN
+380 LTSNSFISLKNT
-392 KTYFYMWIFNILI
+392 KKSYLYIWIFNILI
-405 LFGVSIAFF
+405 FFGFSLAFF
-414 FSNIW
+414 FSNNW

-428 PNLAFELISTG
+428 PNLASELLSSG
-439 IIFKARLFFSLFTF
+439 IIFKAKLFFSSFTL

-459 SLKSK
+459 SLKLR
-464 NIFLYLQILLLIGQS
+464 NILLYLQIVLLIGQS
-479 FLMSPIRKL
+479 YLMSPIRKL
-488 ADTSRQL
+488 ADTTRQL

-502 LILGMRE
+502 LILDIRE

-530 IVFYEPSTKE
+530 IVFYEPNTEE

-547 RLNSDKRKNYEDQP
+547 RLNTDRRENYEDQP
-561 DYQNK
+561 DYEYK
-566 SFLVVID
+566 SLLVVID
-573 DYSSRQMHW
+573 ENSSRRKQW
-582 SNINH
+582 SKINH
-587 QKLGEY
+587 QKLGKF

-599 RIQRNDLIKYSD
+599 RIQKSDLSEYSR
-611 FLVKSGYKS
+611 FLVKGGYES
-620 DWKKRQVEKF
+620 DWENRKVEKF

>member
-1 MTFGVNQSPDSLI
+1 MLFLKSKKRLI
-14 ALEAAANKGGVSST
+14 NLLI
-28 SPVLPKP
+28 VLVCG
-35 KINIMIPQTKTINK
+35 IIIFI
-49 VMSLFFDLGSTG
+49 FDLGTTG

-67 PLFAAA
+67 PLFATA

-87 VNGIFRFD
+87 VNGMFRFD

-110 PNNDMWDS
+110 PKNEIWDS
-118 LGTLSARLPSALG
+118 FGTLSARLPSALA

-137 IIGDTL
+137 MIGDTL
-143 FCWPQKG
+143 FCWPQKS
-150 DKEFF
+150 DRQFL

-175 TAVSDAL
+175 TAVSDSL

-197 MVSDNNDQCIS
+197 MVSENNDQCIS

-225 ILAAL
+225 VLALL
-230 TIASFLLSQRDSKSM
+230 TITSFLFSQKNRKKL
-245 LCKIRPKKGFL
+245 LCKINPKRGFL
-256 ITILISVPWY
+256 ITIFISVPWY

-294 NNHSE
+294 NNHAE
-299 PLWFFLYIMVLASL
+299 PFWFFLYIMILASL

-322 IFIAV
+322 IFKAF
-327 KDFLKSL
+327 KDFLKSST
-334 KENCRVSET
+334 ESCDVTET
-343 LNTYAL
+343 LYTYSL
-349 CWLSSV
+349 CWLTSV
-355 FIFFS
+355 LIFFS

-380 ISNSFISLKNPN
+380 ISNSFISLKISN
-392 KTYFYMWIFNILI
+392 KSYSYLWIFNILI
-405 LFGVSIAFF
+405 LFGVSMAFF

-428 PNLAFELISTG
+428 PNLASQLISSG
-439 IIFKARLFFSLFTF
+439 IIFKAKLFFSSFTL

-459 SLKSK
+459 SFKSI
-464 NIFLYLQILLLIGQS
+464 NILLYLQILLLIGQS

-488 ADTSRQL
+488 ADNSRQL

-502 LILGMRE
+502 LILDIRQ

-522 SLHYYSRQ
+522 SLHNYSRQ
-530 IVFYEPSTKE
+530 IVFYEPNTKE

-547 RLNSDKRKNYEDQP
+547 RLNTDRRENYEDQP
-561 DYQNK
+561 DYEYK
-566 SFLVVID
+566 SLLVVID
-573 DYSSRQMHW
+573 KYSSRAKHW
-582 SNINH
+582 SNISF

-599 RIQRNDLIKYSD
+599 RIKKSDLSKYSE
-611 FLVKSGYKS
+611 FLVNSGYKS
-620 DWKKRQVEKF
+620 DWENRKVEKF

>member
-1 MTFGVNQSPDSLI
+1 MILLNSKKRLI
-14 ALEAAANKGGVSST
+14 TLLI
-28 SPVLPKP
+28 VLVCG
-35 KINIMIPQTKTINK
+35 IIIFI
-49 VMSLFFDLGSTG
+49 LDLGTTG

-95 KPPLIYWLM
+95 KPPMIYWLM

-110 PNNDMWDS
+110 PKNEIWDS
-118 LGTLSARLPSALG
+118 FGTISARLPSALA

-137 IIGDTL
+137 MIGDTL
-143 FCWPQKG
+143 FCWPQKS
-150 DKEFF
+150 DRQFL

-197 MVSDNNDQCIS
+197 MASENNDQCIS

-214 FAILTKGPVAF
+214 FAILVKGPVAF
-225 ILAAL
+225 VLTFL
-230 TIASFLLSQRDSKSM
+230 TITSFLFCQKNWKKLLR
-245 LCKIRPKKGFL
+245 KINPKKGFL
-256 ITILISVPWY
+256 ITTLISVPWY
-266 ILELIKE
+266 ILELLKE

-279 NFFGYHNFQRYTSVV
+279 NFFGYHNIQRYTSVV
-294 NNHSE
+294 NNHAE
-299 PLWFFLYIMVLASL
+299 PFWFFLYIMILASL

-322 IFIAV
+322 ILKSF
-327 KDFLKSL
+327 KDFFKSL
-334 KENCRVSET
+334 KETYNVTET
-343 LNTYAL
+343 LYTYSL
-349 CWLSSV
+349 CWLTSV
-355 FIFFS
+355 LIFFS
-360 ISATKLPSYWLPAIP
+360 LSATKLPSYWLPAIP
-375 AAAIL
+375 AAAL
-380 ISNSFISLKNPN
+380 LTSNSFISLKNIN
-392 KTYFYMWIFNILI
+392 KSYLYFWIFNILI
-405 LFGVSIAFF
+405 LFGLSLTLF
-414 FSNIW
+414 FSNNW

-428 PNLAFELISTG
+428 PNLASELISSG
-439 IIFKARLFFSLFTF
+439 IIFKAKFFFSSFTL

-464 NIFLYLQILLLIGQS
+464 NILLYLQILLLIGQS
-479 FLMSPIRKL
+479 YLMSPIRKL

-502 LILGMRE
+502 LILDTRE

-530 IVFYEPSTKE
+530 IVFYEPNTEE

-547 RLNSDKRKNYEDQP
+547 RLNTDRRENYEDQP
-561 DYQNK
+561 DYEYK
-566 SFLVVID
+566 SLLVVID
-573 DYSSRQMHW
+573 EYSSRGKQW
-582 SNINH
+582 SKINH
-587 QKLGEY
+587 QKLGKF

-599 RIQRNDLIKYSD
+599 RIQKSDLNNFSK
-611 FLVKSGYKS
+611 FLVNSGYKS
-620 DWKKRQVEKF
+620 DWENRKVEKF